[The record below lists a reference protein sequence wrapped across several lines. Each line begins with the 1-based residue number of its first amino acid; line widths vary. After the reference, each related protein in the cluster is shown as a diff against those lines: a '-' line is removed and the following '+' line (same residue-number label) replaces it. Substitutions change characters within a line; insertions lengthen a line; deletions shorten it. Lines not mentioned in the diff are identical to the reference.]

1 MPKTIRDPLSPE
13 KVEQLLA
20 TYKDLGHIRKTAQ
33 AVGIHRDTVSKY
45 LKKYR
50 IASPRQYIA
59 DRNKSHMPKRV
70 LYFTDA
76 HDRIDWDKRRFE
88 WLSLYARD
96 HNPDAIVCGGDVFDV
111 DSLNKHV
118 RNETGDGK
126 LKPAFE
132 KELASL
138 AEAFRAID
146 KHLPP
151 GMPKYITL
159 GNHEQRIWRYEND
172 NPEVCGMLS
181 SAFLCLLEHHKWQ
194 VTPFKQYLDL
204 YGVEFTH
211 VPINAMGRE
220 IGGKTAAM
228 RIATDSVADI
238 VYGHTHNRHDA
249 SAPKLGPN
257 NRHTR
262 AYNGGCFM
270 PNGARMDYAKA
281 SQNHWEYGLTMFSI
295 FGGRIEA
302 TSWVSV
308 AQLERDYGKV

>member
-1 MPKTIRDPLSPE
+1 MVKGGILQPVD
-13 KVEQLLA
+13 EQTVQRVIA
-20 TYKDLGHIRKTAQ
+20 AYAENKSIKETAKSF
-33 AVGIHRDTVSKY
+33 GLHRDTVAKYISKNG
-45 LKKYR
+45 LKR
-50 IASPRQYIA
+50 PRHDIIES
-59 DRNKSHMPKRV
+59 RKSGNPLRV

-76 HDRIDWDKRRFE
+76 HDRIEWDKRRFE
-88 WLSLYARD
+88 WLGKFTAKRK
-96 HNPDAIVCGGDVFDV
+96 PDMVICGGDVFDV

-132 KELASL
+132 AELSSL
-138 AEAFRAID
+138 AAAFEAFD
-146 KHLPP
+146 KYT
-151 GMPKYITL
+151 PKDIKRHITL

-181 SAFLCLLEHHKWQ
+181 SAFLCLLEKYNWQ
-194 VTPFKQYLDL
+194 VTRFKDYLNIS
-204 YGVEFTH
+204 GVEFTH
-211 VPINAMGRE
+211 VPINAMGKE
-220 IGGKTAAM
+220 LGGKTAAM

-270 PNGARMDYAKA
+270 PNNARMDYAKA
-281 SQNHWEYGLTMFSI
+281 SQNHWEYGLTMITI
-295 FGGRIEA
+295 FEGRIEA
-302 TSWVSV
+302 TEWVSM
-308 AQLERDYGKV
+308 AQLERDYG